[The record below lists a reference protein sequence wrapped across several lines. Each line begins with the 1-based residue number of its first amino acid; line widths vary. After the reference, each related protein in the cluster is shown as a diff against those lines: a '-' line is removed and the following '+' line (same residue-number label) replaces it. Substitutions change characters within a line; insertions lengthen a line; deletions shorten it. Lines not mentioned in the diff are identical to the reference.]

1 MCNRAD
7 CERLVGRWVT
17 FRTPYGQHQGLIERV
32 TDDGRVVVLS
42 PPSHAVPSLILTDG
56 DAKGVDPVLA
66 YGGFGPRPM
75 GAPGYGMPPYGVPG
89 PGYGY
94 GGAWV
99 RWAVP
104 FLIIYALFGLFFW

>member
-1 MCNRAD
+1 MCTKAE

-17 FRTPYGQHQGLIERV
+17 FRTPYGQHHGLIERV
-32 TDDGRVVVLS
+32 TEDGRVIVLS
-42 PPSHAVPSLILTDG
+42 PRSQAVPSLVLTDG
-56 DAKGVDPVLA
+56 DAAGVDPVLA
-66 YGGFGPRPM
+66 YGGFGPGPM
-75 GAPGYGMPPYGVPG
+75 GGPGYGAPPYGVPG